1 MQRAVRCRRA
11 MPNLNIIIPF
21 SRLKHYFQRPSIS
34 CPAISCPAFLMVPS
48 LSAPPAGYGD
58 RKGGVKTV
66 SLLNG

>member
-1 MQRAVRCRRA
+1 
-11 MPNLNIIIPF
+11 
-21 SRLKHYFQRPSIS
+21 
-34 CPAISCPAFLMVPS
+34 MVPS